1 MFLTDEQQAILN
13 GSKGETM
20 AKVMK
25 TLVMYGETFGADKM
39 VPVTSEY
46 NHLVTSFGLKMMGP
60 TFELMQKLIDA
71 GAISQQ
77 KFSVDPRPV
86 DKNVPANFLMN
97 FIFLRKLPCSANK
110 WLPSVFR
117 QTGDVSGT
125 PMPRGGDVPGQRKP

>member
-39 VPVTSEY
+39 VPVTSKY

-60 TFELMQKLIDA
+60 VFDLMQKLIDG

-77 KFSVDPRPV
+77 AFPLTPV
-86 DKNVPANFLMN
+86 LWTRMCPQTCCRTLSS
-97 FIFLRKLPCSANK
+97 IRSCTPSRLPTKS
-110 WLPSVFR
+110 S
-117 QTGDVSGT
+117 
-125 PMPRGGDVPGQRKP
+125 